1 MVDNVEGTVTIAEAA
16 RLLNVHRNTVRNR
29 IKAGRYKAYNVVTPQ
44 GKTFAVVLESIAQDI
59 STTMHN
65 PSQHTVHHNDAQG
78 AQGGPLATNDQ
89 QDAVVR
95 LVQQMLT
102 PFVQELGE
110 TKEELGRVRAERDI
124 AQQRAKELE
133 AERDS
138 LASRIRLVEDQEPRF
153 EEESS
158 PTLERSQRVWW
169 RFWER

>member
-1 MVDNVEGTVTIAEAA
+1 
-16 RLLNVHRNTVRNR
+16 
-29 IKAGRYKAYNVVTPQ
+29 
-44 GKTFAVVLESIAQDI
+44 
-59 STTMHN
+59 
-65 PSQHTVHHNDAQG
+65 
-78 AQGGPLATNDQ
+78 
-89 QDAVVR
+89 
-95 LVQQMLT
+95 MLT